1 MNMKIYEV
9 KFNINMLSYIVAEN
23 INQVFRWLADNS
35 KVEVIS
41 VEELGLCEKILKGD
55 NNEN

>member
-41 VEELGLCEKILKGD
+41 VE
-55 NNEN
+55 